1 MRDVIES
8 ASGDGT
14 GAIVKNDAGLPIDT
28 AHWTGPWVA
37 GKPPAQHDRAGAPDT
52 RPTLPI
58 KRDGLRGPSRAGRRP
73 RRFIPLASGVAAA
86 LLLLLVPRNA
96 DRPDPGQAGELALS
110 PRGTPT
116 VTAAMLPRS
125 NPEPEAQRLLRPEQ
139 AGAVTQE
146 LAEARSAI
154 AILNA
159 QLRADAAK
167 SEHALR
173 QEQEKT
179 TTQTQQAATARQE
192 LIATV
197 AQHRQALDVERAQRT
212 ALADQLL
219 ASQRDLQALA
229 LQLRGASDEIEQ
241 LKQAETAKT
250 AQSLEQER
258 QKAAPL
264 AHELAAMRRELD
276 SITAQHRQAL
286 DQERVQRAALAAEL
300 SGAQREAAA
309 QAAQLRKASD
319 EMGQLKQADAAKTG
333 QVLEQERQ
341 KTAAFAQAAAAR
353 QALNANAVQHRQAL
367 DEERAQRA
375 ALTAELAAARR
386 DVETQAVQL
395 RKANEETGLFRQAEA
410 ARAAQSLDLERQ
422 KTAALAQ
429 AAAARQEQAA
439 NTAQHRQALDQE
451 RAQRAALAA
460 ELSAAQREVE
470 AQAVQLRKAS
480 NEADQL
486 RRASE
491 GTIVEL
497 QQTLQQERA
506 RAAAMA
512 QELASLRPLTA
523 GRATAEP
530 ALVSEGPKAPQAVV
544 AAVAGQPAVAEP
556 RNNPD
561 TTRLL
566 ARASALL
573 GQGDIGSARIVLE
586 RAAETG
592 SARASFML
600 AETYDPRIL
609 SAWGTYGT
617 RGEVARAREL
627 YARALSGGIPEA
639 KDRVEA
645 LLQTPDG

>member
-8 ASGDGT
+8 ASGDGN

-37 GKPPAQHDRAGAPDT
+37 GKPSGQHDRAEATDT
-52 RPTLPI
+52 RPTPPA
-58 KRDGLRGPSRAGRRP
+58 KREGLRGPSRAGRRP

-86 LLLLLVPRNA
+86 LLFLLVPRNA
-96 DRPDPGQAGELALS
+96 DRPGPGQVGELALS
-110 PRGTPT
+110 PGEAPA

-125 NPEPEAQRLLRPEQ
+125 NPEPEAQRLLRQEQ
-139 AGAVTQE
+139 AGAAAQE
-146 LAEARSAI
+146 LAEARNAI
-154 AILNA
+154 AILNT
-159 QLRADAAK
+159 QLRAGAAT

-173 QEQEKT
+173 QEQDKT
-179 TTQTQQAATARQE
+179 ATQTQEAATARQE
-192 LIATV
+192 LIAIV
-197 AQHRQALDVERAQRT
+197 AQHRQVLDGERAQRT
-212 ALADQLL
+212 VLADQLL
-219 ASQRDLQALA
+219 ASQRELQALGT
-229 LQLRGASDEIEQ
+229 QLRGASDEIEQ
-241 LKQAETAKT
+241 LKQVETAKT
-250 AQSLEQER
+250 AQSIEQER

-264 AHELAAMRRELD
+264 AQQLAAMRQELG
-276 SITAQHRQAL
+276 SITAQHRQVL
-286 DQERVQRAALAAEL
+286 DQERAQRVALAAEL

-319 EMGQLKQADAAKTG
+319 EIGQLKQADAGKTG
-333 QVLEQERQ
+333 QLLEQERQ

-375 ALTAELAAARR
+375 ALTAELAAARS
-386 DVETQAVQL
+386 DVESQAAQL
-395 RKANEETGLFRQAEA
+395 RKVSDEAGLFRQAEA
-410 ARAAQSLDLERQ
+410 ARATQSLDLERQ
-422 KTAALAQ
+422 KTVALAQ
-429 AAAARQEQAA
+429 ATAARQEQAA

-451 RAQRAALAA
+451 RAQRTALAA
-460 ELSAAQREVE
+460 ELSAAQREIE
-470 AQAVQLRKAS
+470 AQAVQLRKAG

-491 GTIVEL
+491 STIVEL
-497 QQTLQQERA
+497 QQRLQQERD
-506 RAAAMA
+506 RAAATA
-512 QELASLRPLTA
+512 RELASLRPATA

-530 ALVSEGPKAPQAVV
+530 APASEGPKAPQAV
-544 AAVAGQPAVAEP
+544 AVAVPAVAAEP
-556 RNNPD
+556 RNSPD
-561 TTRLL
+561 AMRLL

-573 GQGDIGSARIVLE
+573 SQGDIGSARIVLE

-617 RGEVARAREL
+617 RGEVTRAREL
-627 YARALSGGIPEA
+627 YAKAQSGGIPEA

-645 LLQTPDG
+645 LLQAPDG